1 MISIIS
7 QLRVLHNWRSQFWQR
22 LLPIGVSELRSA
34 RERQDRSRTIAFDS
48 SDNIHSRANIS
59 KHSVLA
65 IEVRCRCGTD
75 EELHGG
81 QGSQSQD
88 SNEEMIHWSYLR
100 PIGIFSSIGHG
111 EDART
116 SVSEKC
122 HGGRRKR
129 SE

>member
-1 MISIIS
+1 M
-7 QLRVLHNWRSQFWQR
+7 Q
-22 LLPIGVSELRSA
+22 GKEK
-34 RERQDRSRTIAFDS
+34 DRSRTIAFDS

-75 EELHGG
+75 EELQEG
-81 QGSQSQD
+81 QGSQD

-122 HGGRRKR
+122 HVSRRKR